1 MIDSSLTRWSILTCN
16 FENSNERSN
25 KQTNSKEREKKQRI
39 NTQKIDI
46 DRINKQEKK
55 MKFVSKKQ

>member
-46 DRINKQEKK
+46 DRHNREEKK
-55 MKFVSKKQ
+55 IFVSKKK